1 MRRLSLA
8 TPLLVLLILASTS
21 CRIKKKSVVKAAEDD
36 GQLVSVINVADPR
49 GSAQLG
55 RGFHNLEN
63 QSWRW
68 TMKNFTATLRPP
80 AGAAQKGA
88 GLELKFTVPDVMF
101 NRVGAMTV
109 DARINGIDLGPQT
122 YSNAGDYTYTRDIPA
137 SALISE
143 AVAIDF
149 AVDKGLP
156 PGDSDPRE
164 LAIIVTSVG
173 LISK

>member
-1 MRRLSLA
+1 MRRLNLA
-8 TPLLVLLILASTS
+8 TLLLVLLVFTSTS
-21 CRIKKKSVVKAAEDD
+21 CRIKKKAAKASEED
-36 GQLVSVINVADPR
+36 GQLVSVIHVADPR
-49 GSAQLG
+49 GSVQLT
-55 RGFHNLEN
+55 RGFHGLEHD
-63 QSWRW
+63 SWRW

-88 GLELKFTVPDVMF
+88 ALELKFTIPEVMF

-137 SALISE
+137 TALVSD
-143 AVAIDF
+143 AVAVDF

-156 PGDSDPRE
+156 PGDQDPRE
-164 LAIIVTSVG
+164 LAVIVTSVG
-173 LISK
+173 LLSK

>member
-8 TPLLVLLILASTS
+8 TPLLVLLVFASTN
-21 CRIKKKSVVKAAEDD
+21 CRIKKKAAKAAEDD
-36 GQLVSVINVADPR
+36 GQLVSMIHVGDPR
-49 GSAQLG
+49 GSAQLN
-55 RGFHNLEN
+55 RGFHGLEN

-88 GLELKFTVPDVMF
+88 GLELKFTIPDVMF
-101 NRVGAMTV
+101 NRVGAMTL

-122 YSNAGDYTYTRDIPA
+122 FSSAGDYTYSRDIPA
-137 SALISE
+137 TALASD
-143 AVAIDF
+143 AVAVDF

-156 PGDSDPRE
+156 PGDPDPRE
-164 LAIIVTSVG
+164 LAVIVTSVG

>member
-1 MRRLSLA
+1 MRRLIVAGSL
-8 TPLLVLLILASTS
+8 LLVAFASTS
-21 CRIKKKSVVKAAEDD
+21 CRIKKKSSAKAEDD

-49 GSAQLG
+49 GSVQLT
-55 RGFHNLEN
+55 RGFHGLEN

-80 AGAAQKGA
+80 AGSAQKGA
-88 GLELKFTVPDVMF
+88 KLELKFTIPEVMF
-101 NRVGAMTV
+101 NRVGAMTL
-109 DARINGIDLGPQT
+109 DARVNGNDLGPQT
-122 YSNAGDYTYTRDIPA
+122 FSNAGDYTYTREVPA
-137 SALISE
+137 SALLSD

-156 PGDSDPRE
+156 PGNPDPRE

-173 LISK
+173 LVSK

>member
-8 TPLLVLLILASTS
+8 LLLLALASTG
-21 CRIKKKSVVKAAEDD
+21 CRIKKKAAKAPEDD

-49 GSAQLG
+49 GSVQLT
-55 RGFHNLEN
+55 RGFHGLEHD
-63 QSWRW
+63 SWRW
-68 TMKNFTATLRPP
+68 TMKNFTATLHPP
-80 AGAAQKGA
+80 AGAAKKGA
-88 GLELKFTVPDVMF
+88 ALELKFTIPDVMF

-109 DARINGIDLGPQT
+109 DARMNGIDLGPQT
-122 YSNAGDYTYTRDIPA
+122 FSNAGDYTYTRDIPA
-137 SALISE
+137 TALTSD

-156 PGDSDPRE
+156 PGDPDPRE
-164 LAIIVTSVG
+164 LAVIVTSVG

>member
-1 MRRLSLA
+1 MRRLTLA
-8 TPLLVLLILASTS
+8 AALLLVAFAATN
-21 CRIKKKSVVKAAEDD
+21 CRIKKKSAAKAEDD

-49 GSAQLG
+49 GSVQLT
-55 RGFHNLEN
+55 RGFHGLEN

-80 AGAAQKGA
+80 AGSSQKGA
-88 GLELKFTVPDVMF
+88 KLELKFTIPDVMF
-101 NRVGAMTV
+101 NRVGPMTV
-109 DARINGIDLGPQT
+109 DARTNGIDLGPQT
-122 YSNAGDYTYTRDIPA
+122 FSNAGDYTYTRDIPA
-137 SALISE
+137 TALASD

-156 PGDSDPRE
+156 PGDPDPRE
-164 LAIIVTSVG
+164 LAVIVTSVG